1 MSYRAASLVPA
12 LLLAAASAAAAQV
25 EPHPGMLR
33 NPDISRTQIV
43 FVYADDL
50 WLVPRDGGVATPL
63 ASPPGVEAMP
73 RFSPDGQAIAF
84 GGNYDGNDDLYVL
97 PVRGGVPF
105 RVTHHPSRELLSDW
119 TPDGRLLFSAAGHE
133 GIRRLSVLFTVPP
146 EGGLPQRAPVPYGSI
161 GAVSPDGEWLAYMPH
176 TTDFRTWKRYRGGL
190 ATDIWLMNLKSGA
203 ARQATTWEGTDTSP
217 LWHGKTL
224 YYVSDELPPH
234 RQNVWSLEPATG
246 KRSPITRFDDFDV
259 KFPAIGPGPDGGG
272 EIVFQ
277 SGTGLQVLDLR
288 TGKCRLVKVTIPGAR
303 PTLRPRA
310 VDATKFI
317 QDWAI
322 SPSGKRALVQ
332 ARGDVW
338 SAPAEKGSPRNLT
351 RTSSVAE
358 RDPAWS
364 PDGKWIAWLS
374 DASGEYELV
383 VAPAESAPGK
393 AEARRVTKDGTCFR
407 YRPTWS
413 PDSKKVALWDKTNA
427 ISVVTVES
435 GETRVVDKDPWEVDG
450 DVVGLSWS
458 HDSRWLAYAKNG
470 AGRMSAIWLWNAE
483 KGEKTR
489 VTAEVFNDSY
499 PVFDRAGDYLYFR
512 SNRHFNPLYG
522 ELDTTFVYAGS
533 EILLV
538 VPLRADQPSPFAPE
552 SDEEKP
558 EEKKDEKKD
567 GKKEKGDEKEKE
579 GAEAGAKG
587 EEKAVE
593 DALTGTWEGTL
604 TGADLP
610 PGGMPFTCTLEL
622 KADGSVSGSAS
633 AAGGSATIGK
643 GTFDSATGALEFT
656 ATSDDGISWTVSGKV
671 AGDAV
676 TGTAVNSKTGTTYQ
690 LSAKRTGK
698 GAKGTAGPGG
708 PGGKDGKKKDG
719 KPREKV
725 EIALEGFERRAVPLP
740 VKAGRFGKLA
750 VNSKGALLYVRQG
763 VRGSDQESEIQLF
776 DPGDEKK
783 EEKSVAKGAGRFELS
798 ADGKKIL
805 IPKGASATIQDASAG
820 ATGKPVV
827 TAGMTHWVE
836 PREEWRQLLTEAW
849 RLQRDFFYEPGLH
862 GLDWPAMKKRHLAM
876 LEDCVTRQDVGFVI
890 SEMISELNVGH
901 AYYSGGDVGEEP
913 SVPVGVLGCD
923 FVLANGAYRIA
934 RIHEGAP
941 WDVDARGPLS
951 QPGVKVKE
959 GDFLLAVNGVPV
971 DTRKDPWAA
980 FLGTAGRTVT
990 LTVSEKP
997 APDKD
1002 ARDLVVT
1009 CLASDGD
1016 LRYRAWIERNR
1027 AAVEKKTGGRVGYIY
1042 VPDTGVNGQN
1052 NLVRQFFGQLAKEAL
1067 IVDERWNGG
1076 GQIPT
1081 RFVELLDRPITNYW
1095 ARRDGLD
1102 WPWPPDAH
1110 QGPKCML
1117 VNGHAGS
1124 GGDAFP
1130 AYFRER
1136 KLGKLIGTRTWGGL
1150 VGISGNP
1157 RLIDGA
1163 NMTVPTFGYYK
1174 KDGTWGIEGHGVDPD
1189 IVVVDDPSRMKDGAD
1204 PQLDAAIELMLKELE
1219 TRPYRPPP
1227 RPKGPDRSGMGIPP
1241 QDR

>member
-1 MSYRAASLVPA
+1 MSSRSASLVPI
-12 LLLAAASAAAAQV
+12 LLLGAASAAPAQV

-33 NPDISRTQIV
+33 NPDVSRTHVV

-50 WLVPRDGGVATPL
+50 WLVAREGGVATPL
-63 ASPPGVEAMP
+63 ASPPGVESMP
-73 RFSPDGQAIAF
+73 RFSADGQTIAF
-84 GGNYDGNDDLYVL
+84 TGNYDGNDELYVL
-97 PVRGGVPF
+97 PIRGGVPA
-105 RVTHHPSRELLSDW
+105 RVTHHPSTELLSDW

-146 EGGLPQRAPVPYGSI
+146 EGGLPRRVPVPYGSI

-190 ATDIWLMNLKSGA
+190 ATDIWLVNLKTGA

-217 LWHGKTL
+217 MWQGKTL
-224 YYVSDELPPH
+224 YYVSDEAPPH
-234 RQNVWSLEPATG
+234 RQNVWSLDPSTG
-246 KRSPITRFDDFDV
+246 KRAQVTKFSDYDV
-259 KFPAIGPGPDGGG
+259 KFPAIGPGADGGG

-277 SGTGLQVLDLR
+277 SGTGLQILDLR
-288 TGKCRLVKVTIPGAR
+288 TAQCRALRVTIPGAR
-303 PTLRPRA
+303 PTIRPRA
-310 VDATKFI
+310 VDATKFV
-317 QDWAI
+317 QDWAL

-351 RTSSVAE
+351 RTSGVAE

-364 PDGKWIAWLS
+364 PDGKWIAWFS
-374 DASGEYELV
+374 DATGEYELM
-383 VAPAESAPGK
+383 VAPADGK
-393 AEARRVTKDGTCFR
+393 GDPRRVTKDGTCYR

-413 PDSKKVALWDKTNA
+413 PDSKKIALWDKTNT

-450 DVVGLSWS
+450 DVAGLSWS

-470 AGRMSAIWLWNAE
+470 LGRVSAIWLWNAE
-483 KGEKTR
+483 KSEKTR
-489 VTAEVFNDSY
+489 VTAEVFNDSH
-499 PVFDRAGDYLYFR
+499 PVFDRMGDYLYFR

-533 EILLV
+533 EILCV
-538 VPLRADQPSPFAPE
+538 VPLRTDQESPFAPQ

-558 EEKKDEKKD
+558 EEKKDDKKD
-567 GKKEKGDEKEKE
+567 DKKDEKKEKGDEGEKKE
-579 GAEAGAKG
+579 GDAAK
-587 EEKAVE
+587 EDEKAADDPV
-593 DALTGTWEGTL
+593 TGTWEGTL
-604 TGADLP
+604 TGEGVP
-610 PGGMPFTCTLEL
+610 PGGIPFTCTLAL
-622 KADGSVSGSAS
+622 GADKGVTGSAT
-633 AAGGSATIGK
+633 AAGGAATITE
-643 GTFDSATGALEFT
+643 GTYDPATGALQFT
-656 ATSDDGISWTVSGKV
+656 ARADDGDTWTVTAKLANGT
-671 AGDAV
+671 V
-676 TGTAVNSKTGTTYQ
+676 TGTAVQSRTGLTYD
-690 LSAKRTGK
+690 LSAKRAAA
-698 GAKGTAGPGG
+698 GAKKGEAKSGA
-708 PGGKDGKKKDG
+708 GKKKDG

-725 EIALEGFERRAVPLP
+725 EIALEGFERRAIPLP
-740 VKAGRFGKLA
+740 VKAGRFGRLA

-763 VRGSDQESEIQLF
+763 IRGSDTESEIQVYDLSE
-776 DPGDEKK
+776 EKK
-783 EEKSVAKGAGRFELS
+783 EEKSVAKGAGSFDIS

-805 IPKGASATIQDASAG
+805 IPKGGSATIQDASAG
-820 ATGKPVV
+820 ATGKPVA
-827 TAGMTHWVE
+827 TAGMTAWVD
-836 PREEWRQLLTEAW
+836 PREEWRQLVTDAW
-849 RLQRDFFYEPGLH
+849 RIQRDFFYEPGLH
-862 GLDWPAMKKRHLAM
+862 GLDWPAMKARHLAM
-876 LEDCVTRQDVGFVI
+876 LEDCVTRQDVGYVI
-890 SEMISELNVGH
+890 REMISELNVGH

-913 SVPVGVLGCD
+913 SVPVGMLGCD
-923 FVLANGAYRIA
+923 FTLEDGAYRIA
-934 RIHEGAP
+934 RIYEGAP

-951 QPGVKVKE
+951 QPGVKAKA
-959 GDFLLAVNGVPV
+959 GDYLLRVNGAPV

-980 FLGTAGRTVT
+980 FLGTAGRTITIT
-990 LTVSEKP
+990 LSEKP
-997 APDKD
+997 TLDKD

-1009 CLASDGD
+1009 ALSSDAD
-1016 LRYRAWIERNR
+1016 LRYRWWIERNR
-1027 AAVEKKTGGRVGYIY
+1027 AHVEKRTGGRVGYVY

-1157 RLIDGA
+1157 RLMDGA

-1204 PQLDAAIELMLKELE
+1204 PQLDAATELMLKELE
-1219 TRPYRPPP
+1219 TRPYRPPQ
-1227 RPKGPDRSGMGIPP
+1227 RPKGPDRRGMGIPP